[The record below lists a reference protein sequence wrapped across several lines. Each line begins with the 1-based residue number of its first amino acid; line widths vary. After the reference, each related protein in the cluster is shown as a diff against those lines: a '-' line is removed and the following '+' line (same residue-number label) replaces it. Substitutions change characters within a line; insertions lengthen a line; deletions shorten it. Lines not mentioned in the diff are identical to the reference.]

1 MGTKILIAFGEPIA
15 HGGQE
20 MFALNE
26 YQFLDKNK
34 YQIDFYTPYNIDN
47 DEFVDITSKND
58 SKLYNDN
65 YSFDK
70 KARKYN
76 FIRGFKNF
84 IKKYGR
90 EYDIVHLNSGS
101 TLVLSIGAKVA
112 KKYGIKKVIVH
123 SHCDGPNTIK
133 HKITN
138 KIFEKNFKYA
148 DNFLACSEDAAKYR
162 FPKKIIINKKHLVIH
177 NGINLEKYKFD
188 KNVRNEYRK
197 KLNIKENEILIGN
210 VGRLSFQKNQLF
222 LLDVFKELDNK
233 YKLILI
239 GDGEDKDQVIKKIK
253 EYGIKDKVILLEKRP
268 DVNKLLMA
276 MDIFAF
282 PSRFEGL
289 SIAAIEAQA
298 SGLPI
303 LCSNNVSEDTKVS
316 SYYKCVKDLNVEE
329 WKKAIIETKIQR
341 NDNCI
346 NEIDKAGYNI
356 QKSVIELENVY
367 NELANNKKIL
377 MIVNGGLPVPAIKGG
392 AIETLMEN
400 VINFN
405 EKTKKYNIT
414 VYSNYA
420 KEIEKHITKYKK
432 AEFKYINSSN
442 FSYKLSHMFRG
453 VLRRYFRLNILSTA
467 TKRIVKA
474 EKKKINQYDLILVYN
489 YISCIEPISKIYN
502 GKIVLYLHND
512 KIINS
517 KYVNG
522 KNIID
527 KCYKIL
533 TVSDY
538 ISNTVLKVNDIGN
551 VKRIYNGV
559 DQSKFKPNMQ
569 ERIKIRKKYNL
580 KNDDFVFLFTGRVCE
595 EKGVLQLVEV
605 FKEVVKKHKNSK
617 LVIVGSSFFS
627 KNNDSPFIKKLKNIT
642 SSMQD
647 KIIFTGYIKHSNI
660 QEIYQ
665 ASDVLMLPTMIEDA
679 MPLTLLEGISC
690 GLPAI
695 VTNSGGMPEILGQ
708 DYKMIVERKNVH
720 KELVKYMDKIISD
733 DKTKNELA
741 KNVLERSKKF
751 SLEKYLN
758 DFWKNIDCIIDE
770 K

>member
-1 MGTKILIAFGEPIA
+1 MKTRILIAFGEPIA

-20 MFALNE
+20 KFALNE
-26 YQFLDKNK
+26 YMFLNKNK
-34 YQIDFYTPYNIDN
+34 YQIDFYTPYNLDN
-47 DEFVDITSKND
+47 DEFVSVTSAND

-70 KARKYN
+70 KVRKYN
-76 FIRGFKNF
+76 FIKGFKKF
-84 IKKYGR
+84 AKKYGKN
-90 EYDIVHLNSGS
+90 YDIVHLNSGS
-101 TLVLSIGAKVA
+101 TFVLAIGAKLA
-112 KKYGIKKVIVH
+112 KKYGIKKVVVH

-138 KIFEKNFKYA
+138 KLFEKNFKYA
-148 DNFLACSEDAAKYR
+148 DKFLACSEDAAKYR
-162 FPKKIIINKKHLVIH
+162 FSKEVINNKKYIVIH
-177 NGINLEKYKFD
+177 NGIDLEKYKFD
-188 KNVRNEYRK
+188 KNVRKEYRK
-197 KLNIKENEILIGN
+197 ELNIKEDEILIGN

-222 LLDVFKELDNK
+222 LLDVFSNLDNK

-239 GDGEDKDQVIKKIK
+239 GDGEDKENIIRKIK
-253 EYGIKDKVILLEKRP
+253 EHKIENRVILTEKRD

-289 SIAAIEAQA
+289 GIAAIEAQA
-298 SGLPI
+298 SGLPT
-303 LCSNNVSEDTKVS
+303 LCSSNVPKDAKVS
-316 SYYKCVKDLNVEE
+316 SYYKCVLDSDIKE
-329 WKKAIIETKIQR
+329 WKKAIEKTKKQR

-356 QKSVIELENVY
+356 KESVIELENVY
-367 NELANNKKIL
+367 EELANYKKIL

-400 VINFN
+400 AIDYN

-420 KEIEKHITKYKK
+420 KGIEKATAKYKNT
-432 AEFKYINSSN
+432 EYKYIDATSP
-442 FSYKLSHMFRG
+442 SYKISHILRG
-453 VLRRYFRLNILSTA
+453 VLRRYCKIKILSTA
-467 TKRIVKA
+467 TKKIIKE
-474 EKKKINQYDLILVYN
+474 EKKNINQYDLILVYN

-517 KYVNG
+517 KYVDG
-522 KNIID
+522 KGIID

-538 ISNTVLKVNDIGN
+538 ISNTVSKVNKTGK
-551 VKRIYNGV
+551 VKRIHNGI
-559 DQSKFKPNMQ
+559 DQFKFKPDTQ
-569 ERIKIRKKYNL
+569 EKTKIRKKYNL
-580 KNDDFVFLFTGRVCE
+580 EKNDFVFLFTGRVCE
-595 EKGVLQLVEV
+595 EKGVLQLIEA
-605 FKEVVKKHKNSK
+605 FKEVASKHENAK
-617 LVIVGSSFFS
+617 LIIAGSSFFS
-627 KNNDSPFIKKLKNIT
+627 KDNESAFIKKLKDI
-642 SSMQD
+642 SSSVQD
-647 KIIFTGYIKHSNI
+647 KILFTGFIKHDNI

-665 ASDVLMLPTMIEDA
+665 ASDVLILPTMIEDA
-679 MPLTLLEGISC
+679 MPLSLLEGISC

-695 VTNSGGMPEILGQ
+695 VTNSGGMPEILDK
-708 DYKMIVERKNVH
+708 DYEMIVDRNKVH
-720 KELVKYMDKIISD
+720 EELVKYMNEIISNNQIKKD
-733 DKTKNELA
+733 LEEK
-741 KNVLERSKKF
+741 VLEISKRF
-751 SLEKYLN
+751 SLEKYLD
-758 DFWKNIDCIIDE
+758 DFWKSIDSIIKE

>member
-1 MGTKILIAFGEPIA
+1 MKTKILIAFGEPIA

-20 MFALNE
+20 KFALNE
-26 YQFLDKNK
+26 YLFLDKNK
-34 YQIDFYTPYNIDN
+34 YQIDFYTPYNLDN
-47 DEFVDITSKND
+47 DEFVTITSKND

-65 YSFDK
+65 YSFEK
-70 KARKYN
+70 KVRKYN
-76 FIRGFKNF
+76 YIKGFRKF
-84 IKKYGR
+84 VQEHSK

-101 TLVLSIGAKVA
+101 TFVLSTGAKLA

-133 HKITN
+133 HRITN
-138 KIFEKNFKYA
+138 KIFENNFKYA
-148 DNFLACSEDAAKYR
+148 DEFLACSEDAAKYR
-162 FPKKIIINKKHLVIH
+162 FPKEIIINKKYLVIH
-177 NGINLEKYKFD
+177 NGIDLEKYKFD
-188 KNVRNEYRK
+188 KKVRKEYRDE
-197 KLNIKENEILIGN
+197 LNIKEDEILIGN

-222 LLDVFKELDNK
+222 LLDVFSNLNDK

-239 GDGEDKDQVIKKIK
+239 GDGEDKEQIIRKIK
-253 EYGIKDKVILLEKRP
+253 EYEIEDRVILMEKRA

-289 SIAAIEAQA
+289 GIAAIEAQA

-303 LCSNNVSEDTKVS
+303 LCSSRVPKDTKVS
-316 SYYKCVKDLNVEE
+316 SYYKCITDSDINE
-329 WKKAIIETKIQR
+329 WKEAIEETKIQR

-346 NEIDKAGYNI
+346 SEIDKAGYNI
-356 QKSVIELENVY
+356 QKSVIELEDAYEKLVNH
-367 NELANNKKIL
+367 KKIL

-392 AIETLMEN
+392 AIETLMEDA
-400 VINFN
+400 IDFN
-405 EKTKKYNIT
+405 EKIKKYNIT

-420 KEIEKHITKYKK
+420 KGIEKVASKYKN
-432 AEFKYINSSN
+432 AEYKYIDASG
-442 FSYKLSHMFRG
+442 FSYKISHMLRG
-453 VLRRYFRLNILSTA
+453 VLRRYFKMEILSTA
-467 TKRIVKA
+467 TKKFIKA
-474 EKKKINQYDLILVYN
+474 EKKNINQYDLILVYN
-489 YISCIEPISKIYN
+489 YISCINPISKIYN

-517 KYVNG
+517 KYVDG
-522 KNIID
+522 KGIIE

-538 ISNTVLKVNDIGN
+538 ISDTVSKVNNIGN
-551 VKRIYNGV
+551 VKRIHNGI
-559 DQSKFKPNMQ
+559 DQSKFKPNIQ
-569 ERIKIRKKYNL
+569 EKTKIREKYDL
-580 KNDDFVFLFTGRVCE
+580 GKNDFVFLFTGRVCE
-595 EKGVLQLVEV
+595 EKGVLQLIEA
-605 FKEVVKKHKNSK
+605 FTEIASKHENAK
-617 LVIVGSSFFS
+617 LLIVGSSFFS
-627 KNNDSPFIKKLKNIT
+627 VNNDSPFIKKLKDMT

-647 KIIFTGYIKHSNI
+647 KIIFTGYIKHDNI

-695 VTNSGGMPEILGQ
+695 VTNSGGMPEILGK
-708 DYKMIVERKNVH
+708 DYEMIVDRKKVH
-720 KELVKYMDKIISD
+720 EELVKYMDEIISNNQI
-733 DKTKNELA
+733 KSKLAEKVLKKSKN
-741 KNVLERSKKF
+741 F

-758 DFWKNIDCIIDE
+758 DFWKSIDRIIDE

>member
-1 MGTKILIAFGEPIA
+1 MKTRILIAFGEPVA

-20 MFALNE
+20 KFALNE

-34 YQIDFYTPYNIDN
+34 YQIDFYTPYNLDN
-47 DEFVDITSKND
+47 DEFVTITSRNG

-65 YSFDK
+65 YSFEK
-70 KARKYN
+70 KVRKYN
-76 FIRGFKNF
+76 FIRGFRKF
-84 IKKYGR
+84 AEEHGR

-101 TLVLSIGAKVA
+101 TFVLSIGSKIA

-123 SHCDGPNTIK
+123 SHCDGLDTIK
-133 HKITN
+133 HRITN
-138 KIFEKNFKYA
+138 KLFEKNFKYA
-148 DNFLACSEDAAKYR
+148 DKFLACSEDAAKYR
-162 FPKKIIINKKHLVIH
+162 FPKKIITNKTYLVIH
-177 NGINLEKYKFD
+177 NGIDLEKYKFD
-188 KNVRNEYRK
+188 KNVRNEYRE
-197 KLNIKENEILIGN
+197 KLSIKEDEILIGN

-222 LLDVFKELDNK
+222 LLDVFSNLNDK

-239 GDGEDKDQVIKKIK
+239 GDGEHKEQVIKKIK
-253 EYGIKDKVILLEKRP
+253 EYGIEDRVILMEKRS

-289 SIAAIEAQA
+289 GIAAIEAQA

-303 LCSNNVSEDTKVS
+303 LCSNSVPKDTKVS
-316 SYYKCVKDLNVEE
+316 SYYRCVKDSDIDE
-329 WKKAIIETKIQR
+329 WKKAIIGTKIQR

-346 NEIDKAGYNI
+346 NEIDEAGYNI
-356 QKSVIELENVY
+356 QKSVIELEGVY
-367 NELANNKKIL
+367 EELVNNKRIL

-400 VINFN
+400 AIDFN
-405 EKTKKYNIT
+405 EKTKEHNIT

-420 KEIEKHITKYKK
+420 KGIEKFAAKYEK
-432 AEFKYINSSN
+432 AEYKYIDASKI
-442 FSYKLSHMFRG
+442 SYKISHILRG
-453 VLRRYFRLNILSTA
+453 MLRRYFRLKILSTA
-467 TKRIVKA
+467 TKKIVRA
-474 EKKKINQYDLILVYN
+474 ERKGINQYDLILVYN

-522 KNIID
+522 KSIIE

-538 ISNTVLKVNDIGN
+538 ITKTVLEVNNMAD
-551 VKRIYNGV
+551 VKRIYNGI
-559 DQSKFKPNMQ
+559 DQSKFKPNIQ
-569 ERIKIRKKYNL
+569 EKIEIRKKYNL
-580 KNDDFVFLFTGRVCE
+580 KKNDFVFLFTGRVCE
-595 EKGVLQLVEV
+595 EKGVLQLIEA
-605 FKEVVKKHKNSK
+605 FKEVASKHENSK
-617 LVIVGSSFFS
+617 LVIVGASFFS
-627 KNNDSPFIKKLKNIT
+627 ENNDSPFIKKLKDIT

-647 KIIFTGYIKHSNI
+647 KIIFTGYIKHDNI
-660 QEIYQ
+660 AEIYQ
-665 ASDVLMLPTMIEDA
+665 ASDVLMLPTIIEDA

-695 VTNSGGMPEILGQ
+695 VTNSGGMPEILGK
-708 DYKMIVERKNVH
+708 DYKMIIDRKKIH
-720 KELVKYMDKIISD
+720 EELVKYMDEIMSNNQ
-733 DKTKNELA
+733 TKNELA
-741 KNVLERSKKF
+741 ENVLKKSKNF
-751 SLEKYLN
+751 SLEKYLD
-758 DFWKNIDCIIDE
+758 DFWRNIDCIIDE
-770 K
+770 